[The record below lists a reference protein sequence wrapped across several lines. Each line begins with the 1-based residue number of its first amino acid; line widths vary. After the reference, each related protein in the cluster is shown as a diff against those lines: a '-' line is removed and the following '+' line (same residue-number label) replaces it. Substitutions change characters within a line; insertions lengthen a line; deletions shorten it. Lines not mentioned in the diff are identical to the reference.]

1 MLEFYPPWDPG
12 VFEKGQNFS
21 KWKGMPPPL
30 RKFLAFLKAP
40 IDAKWCKIL
49 NMTELVLKV

>member
-1 MLEFYPPWDPG
+1 MLEFYSPWDPG